1 MQARWQ
7 EAAWTYVPSATL
19 ELNFPAPL
27 YSEDYLSL
35 EGPRWAPAIR
45 QATRWKFTPM
55 GHDATGQVWYTGLN
69 APDGHR
75 REAYARWQGC
85 YGHRDHGLPPA
96 AYAQHLR
103 ETAWFEPVVPA
114 QYLSG
119 DPRWGSAPLRDR
131 LVRGK
136 EFVVSRHRFGL
147 ERPRQASDHVP
158 GLSPPQRPP
167 YTTQSLRHRA
177 LQPYC
182 PSTARRAPPDHAP

>member
-1 MQARWQ
+1 MAPHCGTAFTKDRCAHSEDWHA
-7 EAAWTYVPSATL
+7 EASST
-19 ELNFPAPL
+19 EPL
-27 YSEDYLSL
+27 SLPPSEDYLSL

-85 YGHRDHGLPPA
+85 YGHRERSLAPGESAAPRPP
-96 AYAQHLR
+96 YAQHLR

-136 EFVVSRHRFGL
+136 EFGEDTAGTGRWAGSRRTL
-147 ERPRQASDHVP
+147 EVQGA
-158 GLSPPQRPP
+158 
-167 YTTQSLRHRA
+167 RA
-177 LQPYC
+177 ALAL
-182 PSTARRAPPDHAP
+182 TGTR